1 MRIQSVSR
9 DKKRSEKHAAP
20 YVVRS
25 IPHVELR
32 HKTYYAVLDIPTKAQ
47 HAFEGRTKLVMSLK
61 TDSPDKA
68 QKRAAPTLARWR
80 REIDKAKGE
89 HVETD
94 AEFFRRTLT
103 AAELATIRT
112 LETLE
117 LSDGRKIWV
126 DKDTGETVKDT
137 AEPAE
142 PGASITFRD
151 GKSRTYKHNSSSH
164 EVSGAGA
171 FDHLIAEWR
180 GAISVTQK
188 TKDMYEADVKEFAAK
203 FRTVARIDKAGVKRW
218 VGDMIADGITAK
230 TMQRKLSA
238 LRDYWRHLQSVNVA
252 PEDLEPFHALNIST
266 GGGRVKREDKR
277 QPFEPR
283 GVVKLLDAAR
293 EREDSELADLID
305 LDRWTGMRIE
315 EACSLRVE
323 DAKLTAKVPHFT
335 INAGKT
341 DAAIREVPIHPRL
354 LPVVKRLVK
363 DSKDGY
369 LLSGQPENKYGDR
382 SNALGKRFGRL
393 KTDLGFG
400 ENYVFHSIR
409 GTVATQFENATPAI
423 PENVAADIIG
433 HDKPTMT
440 YGLYSGGTSLAVKYE
455 AVKKLSYPARVAAAA
470 E

>member
-283 GVVKLLDAAR
+283 EVVTLMAEAR
-293 EREDSELADLID
+293 KREDMELVDLID
-305 LDRWTGMRIE
+305 LGRWMGARIE
-315 EACSLRVE
+315 ELCSIKVP
-323 DAKLTAKVPHFT
+323 DAKLTAKVPHIA
-335 INAGKT
+335 INEGKT

-354 LPVVKRLVK
+354 MPVVKRLVK
-363 DSKDGY
+363 ESKDGY

-393 KTDLGFG
+393 KTELGYG
-400 ENYVFHSIR
+400 ESHVFHSIR
-409 GTVATQFENATPAI
+409 KTVSTQYENAGVT
-423 PENVAADIIG
+423 ENVAADIIG